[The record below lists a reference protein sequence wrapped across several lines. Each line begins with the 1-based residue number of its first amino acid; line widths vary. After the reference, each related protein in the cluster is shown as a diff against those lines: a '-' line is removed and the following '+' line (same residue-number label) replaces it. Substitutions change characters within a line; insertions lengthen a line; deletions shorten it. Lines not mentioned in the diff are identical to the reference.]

1 MGYWGYRATESDSA
15 LDYMSKI
22 TEQLE
27 KLWNEAEDYGEK
39 MAVVY
44 ILTEAPEVDMGDY
57 RGLKSKAATY
67 VSDYA
72 AMIEDRNIDEMR
84 QGEIEYLQELVAK
97 LQSKQGTSL
106 GEKLELTNH
115 EKRSIERFPKTGR
128 FSSSEPNFQNIPK
141 DTCNEV
147 NIDFNRPEKE

>member
-27 KLWNEAEDYGEK
+27 KLWDEATDYGEK

-84 QGEIEYLQELVAK
+84 QGEIEYLQGLAKK
-97 LQSKQGTSL
+97 LQTKQGTSL
-106 GEKLELTNH
+106 GEKLE
-115 EKRSIERFPKTGR
+115 
-128 FSSSEPNFQNIPK
+128 
-141 DTCNEV
+141 V
-147 NIDFNRPEKE
+147 

>member
-1 MGYWGYRATESDSA
+1 MGYWGYGATESDSA
-15 LDYMSKI
+15 LDYMAKI
-22 TEQLE
+22 TRQLE
-27 KLWNEAEDYGEK
+27 KLWDEAEDYGEK

-84 QGEIEYLQELVAK
+84 QGEIEYLQGLAAK

-106 GEKLELTNH
+106 IEKLELTNH
-115 EKRSIERFPKTGR
+115 EKRSIERFSKKTRG
-128 FSSSEPNFQNIPK
+128 ELA
-141 DTCNEV
+141 E
-147 NIDFNRPEKE
+147 

>member
-22 TEQLE
+22 VKYLE
-27 KLWNEAEDYGEK
+27 KLWDEAEDYGER

-44 ILTEAPEVDMGDY
+44 VLTEAPEVDMMDFND
-57 RGLKSKAATY
+57 LKSRAATY
-67 VSDYA
+67 VSNYA

-84 QGEIEYLQELVAK
+84 QGEIEYLQGLVTK

-115 EKRSIERFPKTGR
+115 EKRAIERFPMVIKIN
-128 FSSSEPNFQNIPK
+128 PMVIKIN
-141 DTCNEV
+141 
-147 NIDFNRPEKE
+147 

>member
-15 LDYMSKI
+15 LDYMAKVI
-22 TEQLE
+22 KYLE
-27 KLWNEAEDYGEK
+27 KLWDEATDYGEK

-44 ILTEAPEVDMGDY
+44 ILTEAPEVDMTDSH
-57 RGLKSKAATY
+57 GLKSKAATY
-67 VSDYA
+67 VSNYA
-72 AMIEDRNIDEMR
+72 SMIEDRNIDEMR

-115 EKRSIERFPKTGR
+115 EKRSIKRFPK
-128 FSSSEPNFQNIPK
+128 
-141 DTCNEV
+141 TCNEV
-147 NIDFNRPEKE
+147 NIDFNRPETGRFNSSEPNFQNIPKE

>member
-1 MGYWGYRATESDSA
+1 MGYWGYGATESDSA
-15 LDYMSKI
+15 LDYMAKI

-27 KLWNEAEDYGEK
+27 KLWDEAEDYGEK

-44 ILTEAPEVDMGDY
+44 ILTEAPEVDMVDY

-67 VSDYA
+67 VSNYA

-84 QGEIEYLQELVAK
+84 QGEIEYLQELVTQ

-106 GEKLELTNH
+106 GEKLMCLT
-115 EKRSIERFPKTGR
+115 S
-128 FSSSEPNFQNIPK
+128 
-141 DTCNEV
+141 
-147 NIDFNRPEKE
+147 